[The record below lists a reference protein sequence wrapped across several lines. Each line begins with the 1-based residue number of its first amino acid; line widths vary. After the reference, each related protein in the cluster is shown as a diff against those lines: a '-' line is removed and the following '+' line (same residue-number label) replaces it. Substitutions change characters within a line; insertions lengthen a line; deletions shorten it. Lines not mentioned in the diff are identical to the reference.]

1 MFVGFFA
8 SRCQYLLENP
18 TAPEMQSRLAAFL
31 FTESD
36 VVVFNRVI
44 KYIGSQYFSIHVL
57 IEI

>member
-8 SRCQYLLENP
+8 SRCQYLLRNP
-18 TAPEMQSRLAAFL
+18 TAPEMQSRLAVFL

-44 KYIGSQYFSIHVL
+44 KI
-57 IEI
+57 